1 MRAIAITTAA
11 VLLAAGCAN
20 DQASPP
26 TASTSPSTSTSVKA
40 TPKPNPPATSAP
52 AKLTAEQV
60 VAAFAAA
67 KLPVSNPRDNSRN
80 CESLG
85 CAELTTT
92 DDISVYTWD
101 DPAAQ
106 KRFMT
111 AFGPTRAFSLGNV
124 VLSYAAARTPAA
136 NRPKYQQ
143 VLKGMG

>member
-1 MRAIAITTAA
+1 MRVIAITAAA

-20 DQASPP
+20 DQVSPP
-26 TASTSPSTSTSVKA
+26 AASTSPSTSTPVKA
-40 TPKPNPPATSAP
+40 TPKPSPPASTP
-52 AKLTAEQV
+52 VKLTAEQV

-67 KLPVSNPRDNSRN
+67 KLPVRNPRDNSRN

-106 KRFMT
+106 KRFVT
-111 AFGPTRAFSLGNV
+111 SFGPTRAFSLGNV

-136 NRPKYQQ
+136 ARPKYQQ

>member
-1 MRAIAITTAA
+1 MRVIAIIAA
-11 VLLAAGCAN
+11 VVLLSAGCAN

-26 TASTSPSTSTSVKA
+26 AASTSPSSTPSTA
-40 TPKPNPPATSAP
+40 TTKPSPPAP

-67 KLPVSNPRDNSRN
+67 KLPVRNPRDNSKN
-80 CESLG
+80 CASLG
-85 CAELTTT
+85 CAQLATT

-106 KRFMT
+106 KRFVT

-136 NRPKYQQ
+136 ARPKYQQ

>member
-1 MRAIAITTAA
+1 MRAIAITAAA

-26 TASTSPSTSTSVKA
+26 AASTSPSTSTSVKA
-40 TPKPNPPATSAP
+40 TPKPSPPATSAP

-67 KLPVSNPRDNSRN
+67 KLPVSNPRDNSKN

-101 DPAAQ
+101 DPAKQQHFAKVYGAQ
-106 KRFMT
+106 
-111 AFGPTRAFSLGNV
+111 AFSSGNV

-136 NRPKYQQ
+136 NRLKYQQ